1 MVNSFKKLN
10 NIIIFILIIALCT
23 IFFANTANAKLE
35 NEEQIKEELQKEND
49 ENPSSTK
56 YLVTDKYISCVNSET
71 TIEDFKSNV
80 QGVKV
85 YETMSKEKEVTEG
98 IIKTGMIAEY
108 TKNGRTYNISVIG
121 DLNKDGVLNQ
131 IDITREIRAILGIEN
146 WKIEEEIVKISADIL
161 RDTTLDEKD
170 VKKGIDLIV
179 LDKEEENSFEMIEKP
194 EIDIIGEYKEDRYIT
209 EVKIKILQKDKKG
222 EKTVY
227 KITGA
232 KDEAYREVTN
242 AEEINLKE
250 DGVYKITAY
259 TYGKDGNKSEEESI
273 IFAIEKEEYTVR
285 YLPGTQGIFQE
296 EIISGLYKGEKTP
309 SFTKEIIGNEGYT
322 FAGWSEK
329 VSETVEG
336 NKDYVAQ
343 WTANKYTIKYNLDGG
358 TLEAGKT
365 NPTIYTVETESFTL
379 NNPGKVGYTFAGWTG
394 SNGEEPEITV
404 TIEQGNIGNKTYTA
418 NWKANTDTKYIIET
432 YEMDLNGEY
441 VKVNTEEKAG
451 ETDTEVSAEI
461 ITKEGFTYEESLST
475 PNGTIAPDGSTVLKV
490 YYSRNKY
497 TLSVANGIGIE
508 NATGAGNYYYGATVT
523 INAEVKPGYTWRKW
537 TSNSEKIQESTDK
550 EHTITI
556 PAENVTLTAKT
567 SINTYTITYDLAGG
581 NIQEEANPGKYTV
594 ETESFTL
601 NNPSKVGY
609 TFAGWTG
616 SNGEEPEITVTIE
629 QGSIENKT
637 YTANWKANTDTK
649 YIIETYEMDLNGEYV
664 KVNTEEKAGET
675 DTEVSAEII
684 TKEGFTYEESLSTP
698 NGTIAPDGSTV
709 LKVYYSRNK
718 YTLSVANGIGIENAT
733 GAGNYYYGATVTI
746 NAEVKPGYTWSKWT
760 SSNTSLIAD
769 STSKTYNVT
778 IPAEDVIL
786 TANGTINT
794 YTITYDLTGGA
805 LETGK
810 TNPATY
816 TVETESFTL
825 NNPRKV
831 GYTFVGWTGSNV
843 TSANK
848 TVTIEQGSTGDK
860 TYTANWTANTDTK
873 YTVETYEMNL
883 NGEYVKVNTEEKAGE
898 TDTEVSA
905 EIITKE
911 GFTYEESLSTPN
923 GTIAPD
929 GSTVLKVYYSRN
941 KYTLSVANGIG
952 IENATGAGN
961 YYYGATVTINAEVKP
976 GYTWSKWTSSN
987 TSLIADS
994 TSKTYNV
1001 TIPAEDVILTANGTI
1016 NTYTITYDLTGGA
1029 LETGKTNPATYTVET
1044 ESFTLNNPRK
1054 VGYTFVGWTGSNV
1067 TSANKTVTIE
1077 QGSTG
1082 DKTYTANWTEIS
1094 YTITYDLTGG
1104 NLAEEVT
1111 NKEEYT
1117 TETESFTLNNPTK
1130 VGYTFVGWTGSNVT
1144 SANKTVTIEQGSTG
1158 DKTYTANWTANTD
1171 TKYTVETYEMNLNGE
1186 YVKVNTEEKAG
1197 ETDTEVSAEII
1208 TKEGFTYEE
1217 SLSTPNGTIA
1227 PDGSTVLKVYY
1238 SRNKYTL
1245 SVANGIGIE
1254 NATGAG
1260 NYYYG
1265 ATVTINAEV
1274 KEGYTWSKW
1283 TSSSTKIS
1291 ESINKEYAI
1300 TIPAEDVILTANGTI
1315 NTYTITYDLTGGALE
1330 TGKTNPATYTVE
1342 TENFTLNNPSK
1353 VGYTFAGWTGSNG
1366 ENQEATVTIEQ
1377 GSIGDKTYTANWT
1390 EISYTITYDLTGGNL
1405 AEGVTNKEE
1414 YTIETESFTLN
1425 NPTKVG
1431 YTFVGWTGSNVTSA
1445 NKTVTIE
1452 QGSTGDKTYTANWTA
1467 NTDTKYTVETYEMN
1481 LNGEYVKVNTEEKA
1495 GETDTEVSAEII
1507 TKEGFTYEESLSTPN
1522 GTIAPDGS
1530 TVLKVYYSRN
1540 KYTLS
1545 VANGIGIENATGA
1558 GNYYYGATVTINAE
1572 VKEGYTWSKWTSNS
1586 DKIQES
1592 TNKEYTIT
1600 IPAEDVTLTAN
1611 GTINTYTITYDLT
1624 GGALETGKTNPA
1636 TYTVET
1642 ESFTLNNPRK
1652 VGYTF
1657 VGWTGSNVTSA
1668 NKTVTIEQGSTGDKT
1683 YTANWTANTDTKYT
1697 VETYEMN
1704 LNGEYVKV
1712 NTEEKAGETDTEVSA
1727 EIITKEGFTYEE
1739 SLSTPN
1745 GTIAPDGSTVLKV
1758 YYSRNKYTLSVAN
1771 GIGIENATGAG
1782 NYYYGATVTINAE
1795 VKEGYTWSKWTS
1807 NSDKI
1812 QESTDKEYTITIPAE
1827 DVTLIA
1833 NGTINTYTITYDLT
1847 GGNLAEGVTNKEE
1860 YTVETESFTL
1870 NNPIKTGYIF
1880 AGWTGSNGETANTVV
1895 TIEKGSTGNKTYT
1908 ANWRESSGIIYKEQ
1922 TYEMNLNG
1930 DYVKVKEDEKDGTTG
1945 ATVNM
1950 STVAREGFTYEESL
1964 STPNGTIA
1972 PDGSTVLKV
1981 YYSRNKYTLSVAN
1994 GIGIENATGAGNY
2007 YYGATVTINAE
2018 VKEGYT
2024 WSKWTSSS
2032 TKISES
2038 INKEYAIT
2046 IPAEDVILTANGTI
2060 NTYTITYDLTGGALE
2075 TGKTNPATYTVE
2087 TENFTLNNPSKVG
2100 YTFAGWTGSNGET
2113 AQTTVTIAKGSTE
2126 NKTYTANW
2134 TEIKYTI
2141 TYNLNGGTVTE
2152 NPATYTITTES
2163 FTLNNPTKVGYT
2175 FAGWTGSNGET
2186 AQTTVTI
2193 AKGSTENKTYTAN
2206 WTINAYTLTI
2216 NPNGGTW
2223 GGATTNSTAKQN
2235 YLTTKKIAVPTR
2247 TGYTFAGWTLTGA
2260 GSITKTTP
2268 LATAEQTYAYGAGD
2282 ATLTA
2287 NWTVNK
2293 YTLARTAETGG
2304 TVSGNSGNIAYG
2316 TSRTVTATASTG
2328 YTFAGWYEG
2337 ETKVS
2342 SNASY
2347 TFTMPAKNYT
2357 LVAKFT
2363 AISYTITYDLA
2374 GGTLETGKT
2383 NPATYT
2389 VETENFTLNNPSKVG
2404 YTFVGWTGNNGET
2417 AQTTVTIS
2425 KGSTENKAYIANWK
2439 EIEYTITY
2447 NLDGGTV
2454 TGNPTTYTIT
2464 TESFTLNNPS
2474 KVGYTF
2480 AGWAGSNGTT
2490 AQTTV
2495 TISKGSTENKTYT
2508 ANWTVNKYTLTRTAE
2523 TGGNVSGATGSIEY
2537 GKSTTVTAI
2546 ANTGYTFAGWY
2557 EGTSK
2562 VSSNASYTF
2571 TMPAKNYTLVAK
2583 FTAISYTIT
2592 YDLVGG
2598 SLETGKTNP
2607 TTYTIIT
2614 ENFTLN
2620 NPVKT
2625 GYTFTGWTGSN
2636 GTTAQTTVT
2645 ISKGSVGNKTYTANW
2660 TINSYELTINPNGG
2674 TWGGV
2679 TTNSTAKQNYL
2690 TTKKIAV
2697 PSRIG
2702 YTFTGWKLTG
2712 AGSITEIAPIST
2724 TEQTYT
2730 YGAGNATLTANWTV
2744 NKYTLTRTAETG
2756 GNVSGTTG
2764 SVAYGTNVTLTAT
2777 ANAGYTFKGWYE
2789 GTTQIS
2795 TDVNYTFNMPAK
2807 EYTIIAKFEEKDM
2820 KIVMDQDIK
2829 TARNTKETGTINGV
2843 EAGPIQVTIKYED
2856 NELQKQYKKQNDS
2869 EWITVNTTTATI
2881 DITENTT
2888 ILARYYNGINE
2899 LKLTKYKIENVDN
2912 VAPKITSKD
2921 ATRNSRIITATM
2933 SGTDES
2939 GILRYEYSLDG
2950 ENYQTSNKITLTKG
2964 GDITVYFKAIDIA
2977 GNETIETMEMS
2988 IPTIKFT
2995 NGYFV
3000 SISGEN
3006 ATKESQ
3012 ANIPAN
3018 VTITISV
3025 TSGGGCSVSS
3035 CSSTP
3040 GSSNA
3045 SFENTTIITSEANST
3060 KNATYTTT
3068 RSGTLKLS
3076 ATGTSHVHT
3085 SGGVTIGGGGRRWFS
3100 NCSKHYR

>member
-432 YEMDLNGEY
+432 YDMNLNGEY

-451 ETDTEVSAEI
+451 ETDTEVSTGI
-461 ITKEGFTYEESLST
+461 ITKEGFTYEEALST
-475 PNGTIAPDGSTVLKV
+475 PNGTIDPDGSTVLKL

-497 TLSVANGIGIE
+497 AITLEKDTGIE
-508 NATGAGNYYYGATVT
+508 STEGAESYYYGATVT

-675 DTEVSAEII
+675 DSEVSADIP
-684 TKEGFTYEESLSTP
+684 TKEGFKYEESLSTP
-698 NGTIAPDGSTV
+698 NGIVVPDGSTV

-718 YTLSVANGIGIENAT
+718 YVLSVASGTGIEST
-733 GAGNYYYGATVTI
+733 EGAESYYYRATVTI
-746 NAEVKPGYTWSKWT
+746 NAEVKEGYTWSKWT

-810 TNPATY
+810 TNPT
-816 TVETESFTL
+816 
-825 NNPRKV
+825 
-831 GYTFVGWTGSNV
+831 
-843 TSANK
+843 
-848 TVTIEQGSTGDK
+848 
-860 TYTANWTANTDTK
+860 
-873 YTVETYEMNL
+873 
-883 NGEYVKVNTEEKAGE
+883 
-898 TDTEVSA
+898 
-905 EIITKE
+905 
-911 GFTYEESLSTPN
+911 
-923 GTIAPD
+923 
-929 GSTVLKVYYSRN
+929 
-941 KYTLSVANGIG
+941 
-952 IENATGAGN
+952 
-961 YYYGATVTINAEVKP
+961 
-976 GYTWSKWTSSN
+976 
-987 TSLIADS
+987 
-994 TSKTYNV
+994 
-1001 TIPAEDVILTANGTI
+1001 
-1016 NTYTITYDLTGGA
+1016 
-1029 LETGKTNPATYTVET
+1029 TYTVET

-1130 VGYTFVGWTGSNVT
+1130 VGYTFVGWTGSNGET
-1144 SANKTVTIEQGSTG
+1144 PETTVTIEQGSIG
-1158 DKTYTANWTANTD
+1158 DKAYKANWIANTD
-1171 TKYTVETYEMNLNGE
+1171 TAYKEITYKMNTSGTYEE
-1186 YVKVNTEEKAG
+1186 TIVNKQGTTEQS
-1197 ETDTEVSAEII
+1197 VSMSTVAE
-1208 TKEGFTYEE
+1208 EGFTYEE

-1245 SVANGIGIE
+1245 SVVSGTGIE
-1254 NATGAG
+1254 STEGAE

-1522 GTIAPDGS
+1522 GTIAPAGS

-1624 GGALETGKTNPA
+1624 GGALETGKTNPT

-1745 GTIAPDGSTVLKV
+1745 GTIAPAGSTVLKV

-1812 QESTDKEYTITIPAE
+1812 QESTNKEYTITIPAE
-1827 DVTLIA
+1827 DVTLTA

-1994 GIGIENATGAGNY
+1994 GIGIESTEGAENY

-2046 IPAEDVILTANGTI
+2046 IPAENVILTANGTI

-2075 TGKTNPATYTVE
+2075 KGKTNPTTYTVE